1 MNIAWKQID
10 EYTQAIYVE
19 GVFIGEARAN
29 VLTQKWKM
37 YPNFWLGSASQAY
50 FYKKYSS
57 AYKCGKAMA
66 DLYSEFCSLND
77 PIFDAERETQEIDMR
92 GIFKRRRP

>member
-1 MNIAWKQID
+1 MSISWKQID

-19 GVFIGEARAN
+19 GEFIGEARAN

-37 YPNFWLGSASQAY
+37 HPNFWLGSAGQAF
-50 FYKKYSS
+50 FYKKYPS

-66 DLYSEFCSLND
+66 DLYSEYCALHD
-77 PIFDAERETQEIDMR
+77 HAFDADRETQEIDMR